1 MRFVIGI
8 ILLMGAGLAV
18 FAAYETHRYI
28 FHLQQDLAEARTR
41 ATTVDMV
48 DVLVSRVE
56 LTYGQELTRYDVQTA
71 PYPVY
76 AVPSGAFTDIED
88 LFPNDIDTRVV
99 LRAID
104 PLEAILPTKLT
115 SPGTSVGITSLLAPG
130 KRAVTLAV
138 NQISGVAGFLRP
150 GDHVDVFWSGR
161 HNDAQDITRL
171 IETQMRIIAV
181 NQSANMDR
189 VAEVAEMRTVTV
201 EATPSQ
207 AAALAQAQGSGTLTL
222 ALMGLNDRDATGA
235 IEMTQDR
242 MLGIVGETYQGNR
255 LQTCQIRTRRGNEL
269 GLVEIPCTN

>member
-1 MRFVIGI
+1 MRYLLGI
-8 ILLMGAGLAV
+8 ILLLGAGLAA

-28 FHLQQDLAEARTR
+28 MHLQQDLAKAQSS
-41 ATTVDMV
+41 APSIDMV

-71 PYPVY
+71 PYPIY
-76 AVPSGAFTDIED
+76 AVPSGAFTEIAD
-88 LFPNDIDTRVV
+88 LFPDGTDTRVV

-104 PLEAILPTKLT
+104 PLEAILPSKLT

-150 GDHVDVFWSGR
+150 GDRVDIFWTGR
-161 HNDAQDITRL
+161 HNDGQDITRL

-189 VAEVAEMRTVTV
+189 MAEVAEMRTVTV

-222 ALMGLNDRDATGA
+222 ALMGLNDRDAIAA
-235 IEMTQDR
+235 IDMTHDR
-242 MLGIVGETYQGNR
+242 MLGIVRETYQGNPA
-255 LQTCQIRTRRGNEL
+255 QTCQIRTRRGNEL